1 MYDEDERKARN
12 EKIAEAINAKHEAK
26 KAFLDARIREQESAD
41 LLYDQKAQ
49 IILDMDESGKPTLQG
64 TDAEK
69 ESLCLED
76 GGTGQKGQC
85 RKANRDGKSGDC
97 IRESIGRPRLSL
109 QVGLVN

>member
-26 KAFLDARIREQESAD
+26 KALLDARIREHESAD

-49 IILDMDESGKPTLQG
+49 IILDRDESGKPTLQG

-69 ESLCLED
+69 EACIWRMTEPA
-76 GGTGQKGQC
+76 
-85 RKANRDGKSGDC
+85 RKANVARQIEMAKAQIASEKATDDLDFLYRSGW
-97 IRESIGRPRLSL
+97 
-109 QVGLVN
+109 